1 MAAVVLGE
9 SGVSGMN
16 LRRGLLRLSI
26 VLLIVWFMGIN
37 TARHWD
43 PNNWEHNVRAHL
55 EWAFSVFNVPVVPF
69 AVLIIGAAVCW
80 AAVGFRK
87 K

>member
-1 MAAVVLGE
+1 
-9 SGVSGMN
+9 MN

-26 VLLIVWFMGIN
+26 VLSIAWFMGIN
-37 TARHWD
+37 TARRWD
-43 PNNWEHNVRAHL
+43 PNNRENNVRSHL
-55 EWAFSVFNVPVVPF
+55 EWASSVPI
-69 AVLIIGAAVCW
+69 AVLIIGAALCW

>member
-1 MAAVVLGE
+1 
-9 SGVSGMN
+9 MN
-16 LRRGLLRLSI
+16 LRRGLLRLGI
-26 VLLIVWFMGIN
+26 VLAIAWVMGIN

-43 PNNWEHNVRAHL
+43 PNNWENNVRAHL
-55 EWAFSVFNVPVVPF
+55 EWALSAFSVPV

>member
-1 MAAVVLGE
+1 
-9 SGVSGMN
+9 MN
-16 LRRGLLRLSI
+16 LRRGLLRLGV
-26 VLLIVWFMGIN
+26 VLLIAWVMGIN

-43 PNNWEHNVRAHL
+43 PNNWENNVRSHL
-55 EWAFSVFNVPVVPF
+55 DWALRAFSVPV
-69 AVLIIGAAVCW
+69 AVLIIGAALCW

>member
-1 MAAVVLGE
+1 
-9 SGVSGMN
+9 MN
-16 LRRGLLRLSI
+16 LRRGLLRLGI
-26 VLLIVWFMGIN
+26 VLFIAWLMGIN

-43 PNNWEHNVRAHL
+43 PYNWENNVRSHL
-55 EWAFSVFNVPVVPF
+55 EWAFRALNVPV
-69 AVLIIGAAVCW
+69 AVLIIGAALCW